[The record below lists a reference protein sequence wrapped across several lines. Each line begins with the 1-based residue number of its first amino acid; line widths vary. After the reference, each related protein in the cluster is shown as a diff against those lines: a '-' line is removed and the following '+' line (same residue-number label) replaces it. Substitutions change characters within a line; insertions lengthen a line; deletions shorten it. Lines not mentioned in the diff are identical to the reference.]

1 MAGNIYLIGPM
12 GAGKT
17 AVGRQLA
24 RMLGARFLDCDSEIE
39 RRTGV
44 DIAYIFEKEGEPGFR
59 ERERETIGALAELD
73 STVIATGGGAVLD
86 PRNREQLRAT
96 GTVIYLFAS
105 IDDQLE
111 RTRRAHHRP
120 LLAAGDRRET
130 LQSLLAVRAPLYE
143 QLADITLDTGGRRVR
158 SVATAARDELVA
170 RGLVALQKP

>member
-24 RMLGARFLDCDSEIE
+24 RLLGARFLDCDSEIE

-44 DIAYIFEKEGEPGFR
+44 DIPYIFEKEGEPGFR
-59 ERERETIGALAELD
+59 ERERETIAALSELGD
-73 STVIATGGGAVLD
+73 TIIATGGGAVQD
-86 PRNREQLRAT
+86 PRNRERLRAT

-105 IDDQLE
+105 VDDQLE
-111 RTRRAHHRP
+111 RTRRTHHRP
-120 LLAAGDRRET
+120 LLADGDRRET
-130 LQSLLAVRAPLYE
+130 LDQLLAIRAPLYE

-170 RGLVALQKP
+170 RGLVALQKR